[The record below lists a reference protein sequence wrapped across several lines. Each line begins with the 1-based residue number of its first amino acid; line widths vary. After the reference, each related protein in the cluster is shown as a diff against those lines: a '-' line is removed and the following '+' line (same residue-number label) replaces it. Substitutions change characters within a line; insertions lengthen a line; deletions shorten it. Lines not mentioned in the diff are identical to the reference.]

1 MANTLI
7 TYEVRGIKRQVV
19 AKFNIGDIVFVTTDP
34 NQYKRLIVAWQID
47 DTSVMYKLSL
57 DGVNTIHYGTEI
69 SKVKEDP
76 EEWWKNS
83 KDEDSDDDNSVE
95 DTPKGKK

>member
-7 TYEVRGIKRQVV
+7 TYEVKGIKRQVI
-19 AKFNIGDIVFVTTDP
+19 AKFNIGDVVFIVTDP
-34 NQYKRLIVAWQID
+34 NQFRRVVVGWQID
-47 DTSVMYKLSL
+47 DTSVLYRVAL
-57 DGVNTIHYGTEI
+57 DGVINIYYGMEV

-83 KDEDSDDDNSVE
+83 RDEDNDDDNSVE
-95 DTPKGKK
+95 DIPKGKK